1 MPFGSGRMKLD
12 KGEIKII
19 VDSLDR
25 EASYYMNKAER
36 FKNNSL
42 GKFYSKKADVYK
54 KLMLK
59 LLEVKE

>member
-1 MPFGSGRMKLD
+1 MNLE

-42 GKFYSKKADVYK
+42 GKFYSKKAAVYK
-54 KLMLK
+54 KLILK
-59 LLEVKE
+59 IAEVKE

>member
-1 MPFGSGRMKLD
+1 MKLD

-25 EASYYMNKAER
+25 EVSYYMNKAER

-59 LLEVKE
+59 LLEVEE

>member
-1 MPFGSGRMKLD
+1 MNID

-54 KLMLK
+54 KLILK
-59 LLEVKE
+59 ILERKDES

>member
-1 MPFGSGRMKLD
+1 MKLD

-25 EASYYMNKAER
+25 EYHYYMNKSER

-42 GKFYSKKADVYK
+42 GKFYFNKADVYK
-54 KLMLK
+54 KLILK
-59 LLEVKE
+59 IAEVKK

>member
-1 MPFGSGRMKLD
+1 MNLD
-12 KGEIKII
+12 KSEIKII
-19 VDSLDR
+19 IDSLDR

-42 GKFYSKKADVYK
+42 GKFYSKKADIYK

-59 LLEVKE
+59 LIERKE

>member
-1 MPFGSGRMKLD
+1 MNLD
-12 KGEIKII
+12 KSEIKII
-19 VDSLDR
+19 IDSLDR
-25 EASYYMNKAER
+25 EASYYINKAER

-59 LLEVKE
+59 LLEVKEWKQWR